1 MKKIFAVL
9 AVLFFAVSVMPQQD
23 TTQQG
28 YEYTNVKGGVEL
40 PAIEIVPN
48 KGKWQPS
55 RKHIYKGDTVRALV
69 TTTHT
74 TASGLGKDTVMNTI
88 VYIVTGKCDS
98 LPTGDSLGGKP
109 CYQTRSLRN
118 TVWVFGFINDTSVL
132 KR

>member
-1 MKKIFAVL
+1 MKALFLMIVFGL
-9 AVLFFAVSVMPQQD
+9 AFSGVAQQD

-40 PAIEIVPN
+40 PAIEVQPN
-48 KGKWQPS
+48 KGAWQKAK
-55 RKHIYKGDTVRALV
+55 KHIYKGDTVKALV

-88 VYIVTGKCDS
+88 IYIVTGKCDS

>member
-1 MKKIFAVL
+1 MKALFLMIVFVL
-9 AVLFFAVSVMPQQD
+9 AFSVVAQQD

-40 PAIEIVPN
+40 PAIEVQPN
-48 KGKWQPS
+48 KGAWQKAK
-55 RKHIYKGDTVRALV
+55 KHIYKGDTVKALV

-88 VYIVTGKCDS
+88 IYIVTGKCDS